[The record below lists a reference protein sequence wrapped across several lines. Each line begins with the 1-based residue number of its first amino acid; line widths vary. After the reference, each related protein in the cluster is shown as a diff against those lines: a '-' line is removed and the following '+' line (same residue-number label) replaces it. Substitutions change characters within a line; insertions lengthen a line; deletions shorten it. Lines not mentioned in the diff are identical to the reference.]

1 MQDNKT
7 NSVNEGT
14 DEAKGRTSGS
24 NQLKEK
30 QETSNSA
37 DISSID
43 QQEGQMNNGEIGGS
57 QTKEDSETDASR

>member
-7 NSVNEGT
+7 NGVSEGN

-24 NQLKEK
+24 NQSNEK
-30 QETSNSA
+30 QNSSNSA

-57 QTKEDSETDASR
+57 QSKDDSETDASK